1 MPAPIPEQQRE
12 NVLDLARAGHS
23 RNEVAR
29 LSGIS
34 PASVTRICSAAG
46 VSFDRSS
53 TAIAVQARVIDMKHA
68 RGLLA
73 SGLLDDIAEARRR
86 LHRAGEAREFFDLA
100 RSVAALANA
109 HVRIAGVDDAD
120 QGAEEARSMLG
131 SLMTALGVHHA
142 AEAQTASQPTYEG
155 TPQ

>member
-1 MPAPIPEQQRE
+1 MPAPLTDQQRE
-12 NVLDLARAGHS
+12 TVLDLARAGHT

-34 PASVTRICSAAG
+34 PASVTRVCSAAG

-73 SGLLDDIAEARRR
+73 HGLLDDIAEARRR
-86 LHRAGEAREFFDLA
+86 LHGAGEAREFFDLA

-109 HVRIAGVDDAD
+109 HVRIVGVDTVDE
-120 QGAEEARSMLG
+120 GAEEARSMLG
-131 SLMTALGVHHA
+131 GLMSAL
-142 AEAQTASQPTYEG
+142 AQYHEDEPVPASQDTYEG

>member
-1 MPAPIPEQQRE
+1 MPAPLPDQQRE
-12 NVLDLARAGHS
+12 NVLGLARAGHS

-29 LSGIS
+29 LSGVS

-46 VSFDRSS
+46 VTFDR
-53 TAIAVQARVIDMKHA
+53 TATAAAVEARVIDMKQA

-73 SGLLDDIAEARRR
+73 SGLLDDIAEARHR

-100 RSVAALANA
+100 RSVSVLTNA
-109 HVRIAGVDDAD
+109 HVRIIGVDSTD

-131 SLMTALGVHHA
+131 SIMTGLALWQ
-142 AEAQTASQPTYEG
+142 AQQDDQQQDDEG